1 MTRPMLGWGM
11 LALLSYLLFLLLT
24 LPAQRVAAWSGAP
37 LMEVRGSLWA
47 GSGTLTLQGESLRN
61 LQWRLHPVWPWQGV
75 LGAEVMAEHQGWQA
89 TGAVRLGWNGALRV
103 YDTTL
108 SGPLD
113 APFLARRLP
122 LPLTG
127 QARLA
132 IPHAVWQREG
142 LRKAEGVT
150 LEVFKPKLTLGEAL
164 ALGDLAAEL
173 DVVDG
178 RLDGRLHD
186 KGGPLELS
194 GHVRGDARSGLALEA
209 RLKARPGAPTV
220 LADNLRLL
228 PAAPEGGARIHAR
241 LTAPWLAQPK

>member
-1 MTRPMLGWGM
+1 
-11 LALLSYLLFLLLT
+11 
-24 LPAQRVAAWSGAP
+24 
-37 LMEVRGSLWA
+37 
-47 GSGTLTLQGESLRN
+47 
-61 LQWRLHPVWPWQGV
+61 
-75 LGAEVMAEHQGWQA
+75 
-89 TGAVRLGWNGALRV
+89 
-103 YDTTL
+103 
-108 SGPLD
+108 
-113 APFLARRLP
+113 
-122 LPLTG
+122 
-127 QARLA
+127 
-132 IPHAVWQREG
+132 
-142 LRKAEGVT
+142 VT